1 MNAGIPLCK
10 GLNFCSQAN
19 ISYSAARQLFVY
31 TKNMSSRKCHTYKSK
46 TLKCWCLSG
55 AVPNCMHEAQHTGCI
70 MHTWL
75 HACRYS
81 HACKYTGQCNTLQLS
96 CSFCLP
102 KQNQSVHVHIPSLLR
117 PRPKLLRFDA
127 LVSDIYGKA
136 LSHQHSFTAKLK
148 KYSDFKLKEWHHTI

>member
-1 MNAGIPLCK
+1 MLGYHYEKVWI
-10 GLNFCSQAN
+10 
-19 ISYSAARQLFVY
+19 SAARLILATVQPCRQLFVY
-31 TKNMSSRKCHTYKSK
+31 TKNMSSRKYHTYKSK
-46 TLKCWCLSG
+46 TLKCWCLNG

-75 HACRYS
+75 

-127 LVSDIYGKA
+127 LVSEIYGKA
-136 LSHQHSFTAKLK
+136 LSHQHSFTAKLTSILISNWK
-148 KYSDFKLKEWHHTI
+148 SGITLYR